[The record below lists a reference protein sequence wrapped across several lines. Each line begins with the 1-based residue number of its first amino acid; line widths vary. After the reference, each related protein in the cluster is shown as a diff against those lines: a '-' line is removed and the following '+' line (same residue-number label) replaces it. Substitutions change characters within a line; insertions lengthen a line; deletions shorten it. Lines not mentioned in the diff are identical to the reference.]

1 MTSSKPTDRRIM
13 PSTPPSLGARVK
25 YAASRFAGARF
36 PWWASLGFAKESFDI
51 GGADTVVPAW
61 QPYGFEFPVADPS
74 VYGADGNMQDARD
87 LSDSQQ
93 IFVA

>member
-1 MTSSKPTDRRIM
+1 VNVTLSEMPPDRSDQVQNGKPGEG
-13 PSTPPSLGARVK
+13 PAP
-25 YAASRFAGARF
+25 RF

-61 QPYGFEFPVADPS
+61 QPYGFEFSVADPS